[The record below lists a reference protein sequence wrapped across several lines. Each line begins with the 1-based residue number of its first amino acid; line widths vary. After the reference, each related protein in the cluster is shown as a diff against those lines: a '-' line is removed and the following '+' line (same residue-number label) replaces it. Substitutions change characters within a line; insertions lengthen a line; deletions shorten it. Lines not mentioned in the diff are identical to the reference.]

1 MYNRYS
7 AFDYGY
13 RGNFCAVLQRATRAV
28 NVNIMTFIQ
37 KNYIRLVFRLN
48 TGACI
53 VCNIGDVV
61 IEVNLQEIVRDAT

>member
-1 MYNRYS
+1 M
-7 AFDYGY
+7 
-13 RGNFCAVLQRATRAV
+13 LQSCRSVA

-53 VCNIGDVV
+53 MNSIGDVV
-61 IEVNLQEIVRDAT
+61 IEVNLQEIGRDAT